1 MLGSEL
7 MTEPTELRE
16 PQGMTL
22 RDYARVL
29 ARRWWLILL
38 VTVVA
43 AGSAFAFSVA
53 QTKMYQA
60 DAKLLYESSISVASP
75 LTGATSDNP
84 TNRQAELAAAVTIL
98 GSPDMQERGTGLVE
112 DQLGGPPPAAYEVE
126 GEVESSGSDTSY
138 TDSVVIVMGRS
149 EDPAVAAAAANAYA
163 EAFVGWRKEKER
175 TAVNDAI
182 AALKDRMKQYK
193 GAAKQSTEYVI
204 LAQRLEDMEIRKA
217 TITGNFRLVVPAV
230 VPESPY
236 EPKPLRSAILGLA
249 VGLFAGIGLAFL
261 LEQFDTRIH
270 GAAEVA
276 RILRRPVLGR
286 IPRFGKGRGGTADA
300 DESRV
305 VALSD
310 PDGAAAEAFRVL
322 RSNLEFM
329 SIDADVRSIGITS
342 SEQGE
347 GKSVTACN
355 LAVSLALAGK
365 RVILVDGDLRRPRI
379 HRYLG
384 LENDRGVT
392 TVVTGKDDPLDALQR
407 VDVSAAS
414 AKAREQADEEPGDAF
429 DADAD
434 AEDEVGDAIV
444 GAAAAGEAELA
455 EIGDDEPG
463 GLGGF
468 LDGSLASDNGQGARL
483 SVLTRG
489 PRAPNPGE
497 ITASQRF
504 ADVIAA
510 YVEVAEIV
518 LIDTPAFLAVGDA
531 GAMARAVDS
540 LLFVVDPDQV
550 RRPTLEAA
558 AERLAHL
565 PAPLLGVVVLRR
577 RAGAAYRS
585 SYEYGYYSHDYHD
598 TGQRSGNGRG
608 SAARRRKAK
617 QQA

>member
-1 MLGSEL
+1 MPRSEP
-7 MTEPTELRE
+7 MTEPTDLRE

-29 ARRWWLILL
+29 TRRWWLILL

-75 LTGATSDNP
+75 LTGTTADNP

-98 GSPDMQERGTGLVE
+98 SSPDMQQRGAELVE
-112 DQLGGPPPAAYEVE
+112 EQLGGAPAVAYEVE
-126 GEVESSGSDTSY
+126 GEVESSSSGASY
-138 TDSVVIVMGRS
+138 TDSVVVVMGRS
-149 EDPAVAAAAANAYA
+149 EDPAVAAAAANGYS
-163 EAFVGWRKEKER
+163 EAFVEWRIEKER
-175 TAVNDAI
+175 VAVNDAI

-204 LAQRLEDMEIRKA
+204 LAQRLEDMQIRKA
-217 TITGNFRLVVPAV
+217 TITGNFRLVVPAA

-236 EPKPLRSAILGLA
+236 EPRPLRSAVLGLA

-286 IPRFGKGRGGTADA
+286 IPRFGNGRGGTAEA
-300 DESRV
+300 EESRV
-305 VALSD
+305 VALTD
-310 PDGAAAEAFRVL
+310 PDGPAAEAFRVL

-329 SIDADVRSIGITS
+329 SIDADVRSVAITS

-355 LAVSLALAGK
+355 LAVSLAQAGK
-365 RVILVDGDLRRPRI
+365 RVILVEGDLRRPRV
-379 HRYLG
+379 HHYLG

-392 TVVTGKDDPLDALQR
+392 TVVTGKHKLADALQE
-407 VDVSAAS
+407 VDLSKGP
-414 AKAREQADEEPGDAF
+414 AKARL
-429 DADAD
+429 D
-434 AEDEVGDAIV
+434 AEEALDDPEEVLAPNEDE
-444 GAAAAGEAELA
+444 
-455 EIGDDEPG
+455 
-463 GLGGF
+463 
-468 LDGSLASDNGQGARL
+468 SARL
-483 SVLTRG
+483 LVLTRG

-497 ITASQRF
+497 IAASQRF
-504 ADVIAA
+504 ADAVAA
-510 YVEVAEIV
+510 CAEEAEIV

-540 LLFVVDPDQV
+540 LLFVVDPDRV

-565 PAPLLGVVVLRR
+565 PAALLGVVVVR
-577 RAGAAYRS
+577 RAGSGSRS
-585 SYEYGYYSHDYHD
+585 HYEYGYHSYGYGDDHD
-598 TGQRSGNGRG
+598 RRG
-608 SAARRRKAK
+608 KWGLGSFHRRAARQRA
-617 QQA
+617 